1 MLNSGGDKMCN
12 IGFRYTSD
20 MPNYIVPSV
29 YGDRYLNKLK
39 CDLNVSIA
47 LSDKHEE

>member
-1 MLNSGGDKMCN
+1 MSRIRLKYALNMPNGVVRNSYGDKMCN

-29 YGDRYLNKLK
+29 L
-39 CDLNVSIA
+39 
-47 LSDKHEE
+47 